1 MIIARPARTASPAR
15 VYRAQAAVL
24 YVSVVLPAAV
34 CPLLQVGQEAELP
47 AVLGNEDDLAALF
60 EHVGQ

>member
-1 MIIARPARTASPAR
+1 VIIARPAR
-15 VYRAQAAVL
+15 VYRAQVAVL
-24 YVSVVLPAAV
+24 YVRPAVVLLAVV